1 MTEVKKTADQAEQSA
16 VEKTTE
22 AAAFSGVVAAQPNQ
36 KVFGEANSIAHAN
49 DKTLSEPDMIAMNDG
64 ETVAQYKARVAQIQ
78 ANRFGFFDS
87 AEEKNDD
94 AGVGGTK
101 IYEYPAKQAVE
112 PMPHVNLGD
121 PEFQSS
127 IKLNVQ
133 ITNVP
138 EVSEGV
144 KPEELLQYTDTMLQS
159 GAQAVRQIERHM
171 AEPNAINN
179 DIANMA
185 AHFSQSPYQLN
196 NDVQALFSAAINQ
209 IDHPMTADERAKAAG
224 ELMPMFFFEGN
235 AKEPIS
241 PKAVEQMGLEA
252 LSQEELNSLGI
263 NRLFQETADFHM
275 PEIPEHLKNLEFPPM
290 TQELVQSME
299 GKGRTIII
307 GEPGTQVWSD
317 LETVGANAKVIY
329 PWCDEIMVKS
339 NAPRVA
345 LLEEFLHGTQQRIGL
360 LDIPEMPRHLPEIH
374 VKDFMLRH
382 SKMLDL
388 TENEITLLEEL
399 KERAINGLNQEGY
412 RWIGR

>member
-1 MTEVKKTADQAEQSA
+1 MAEVQKTADQAEQTS
-16 VEKTTE
+16 VKKTPE
-22 AAAFSGVVAAQPNQ
+22 AAAVSGVIGGQPNQ
-36 KVFGEANSIAHAN
+36 EIHGQASSIAHAN
-49 DKTLSEPDMIAMNDG
+49 DKTLSEPDMIAMG
-64 ETVAQYKARVAQIQ
+64 ENETPAEYKARVAQIQ
-78 ANRFGFFDS
+78 ANRFGFYDS
-87 AEEKNDD
+87 DAE
-94 AGVGGTK
+94 AGTK
-101 IYEYPAKQAVE
+101 VFEKPAKQAVE
-112 PMPHVNLGD
+112 PMPALTPVLSEGPYD
-121 PEFQSS
+121 STV
-127 IKLNVQ
+127 KLNVQ

-159 GAQAVRQIERHM
+159 GAQVVRQIERHM

-179 DIANMA
+179 DMANMA

-196 NDVQALFSAAINQ
+196 KDVQVLFNAAMDQ
-209 IDHPMTADERAKAAG
+209 IDHPVTIDERAKAAG
-224 ELMPMFFFEGN
+224 NLMPMFFFEGN
-235 AKEPIS
+235 AVEPIS
-241 PKAVEQMGLEA
+241 PQTVEQMGLET

-263 NRLFQETADFHM
+263 SRSFQETADFHM

-290 TQELVQSME
+290 TQGLVQSME

-307 GEPGTQVWSD
+307 GEPGSRVWSD

-345 LLEEFLHGTQQRIGL
+345 LLEEFLHGTQQKIGL

-382 SKMLDL
+382 SKMLGL

-412 RWIGR
+412 RWTGR